1 MKTETENFSRSDSDY
16 SVQGSKVY
24 VYNTANNINYLANE
38 NILDLAVLY
47 GNNLGRVKYNK
58 DQASNYRYGIGGN
71 LNLARGLESDAEY
84 FESESDKNKTE
95 LLHLLDSLNIN
106 NVGGIWAFNEIKYK
120 KYIYRC
126 FGGPYVRRKLYLF
139 SKSGDSKLLS
149 REIDFDNDIFSSI
162 LSLTN
167 TQYDNDSELI
177 YEYVRK
183 FSITFLVALF
193 FAFLVWCYKRDNA
206 KRKAKEEKDKAEME
220 RIAKEREDARLKAQK
235 DWEKLLEGRA
245 KSYGC
250 LTKQISIGGIKENN
264 IYVYEES
271 RTIFIL
277 GNKYIFSDIVS
288 CNIEKYLRRKGKTTQ
303 TTTPDKFE
311 MAEQQVLWG
320 MGKKYN
326 VKSTTRIEHTPD
338 IYGYT
343 VYIGI
348 NSISHPQIQ
357 FSLSSIDVANEI
369 CNLIN
374 VIVNISK

>member
-1 MKTETENFSRSDSDY
+1 M
-16 SVQGSKVY
+16 
-24 VYNTANNINYLANE
+24 
-38 NILDLAVLY
+38 
-47 GNNLGRVKYNK
+47 
-58 DQASNYRYGIGGN
+58 
-71 LNLARGLESDAEY
+71 LED
-84 FESESDKNKTE
+84 
-95 LLHLLDSLNIN
+95 
-106 NVGGIWAFNEIKYK
+106 
-120 KYIYRC
+120 
-126 FGGPYVRRKLYLF
+126 
-139 SKSGDSKLLS
+139 
-149 REIDFDNDIFSSI
+149 
-162 LSLTN
+162 
-167 TQYDNDSELI
+167 
-177 YEYVRK
+177 
-183 FSITFLVALF
+183 
-193 FAFLVWCYKRDNA
+193 
-206 KRKAKEEKDKAEME
+206 
-220 RIAKEREDARLKAQK
+220 
-235 DWEKLLEGRA
+235 RA